1 MTHLPSPCPDAA
13 LGAPVTPGHR
23 DPQPARPD
31 RRIALQRAGAVLF
44 GGWPA
49 LPGRAHAQIAHL
61 GEAVN
66 QSGRQRMLSQRM
78 AKAWL
83 ALARGIEPRR
93 AERALGASVRLFE
106 QQLGALRAWA
116 PDPALRVTL
125 AGLDEAWTPFRAR
138 LTQGTPDA
146 AEAAALLALD
156 ARVLTL
162 AHQATQQIEGL
173 MARPVGRLIN
183 IAGRQRMLSQRMAKL
198 KLAPAAAG
206 VNATALEEARAAFV
220 TAMGVLGAAP
230 ENDATLKEAL
240 ALAQGQWTLY
250 EPLLRRPGTPE
261 GRDAADLFVA
271 SENLLSALDQ
281 MTALYARQGA

>member
-1 MTHLPSPCPDAA
+1 MTADTSPRPPHRDRRQCLRLGGAGLALHLGTGLAA
-13 LGAPVTPGHR
+13 GLGAVVL
-23 DPQPARPD
+23 PAR
-31 RRIALQRAGAVLF
+31 
-44 GGWPA
+44 
-49 LPGRAHAQIAHL
+49 AQISHV

-93 AERALGASVRLFE
+93 AERVLSASVRQFE
-106 QQLGALRAWA
+106 QQLAALRGWA
-116 PDPALRVTL
+116 PDPSLRATL
-125 AGLDEAWTPFRAR
+125 AELEQAWGPFRAR
-138 LTQGTPDA
+138 LTTGTPDA
-146 AEAAALLALD
+146 AEAGALLALD
-156 ARVLTL
+156 ARVLAL

-183 IAGRQRMLSQRMAKL
+183 LAGRQRMLSQRMAKL
-198 KLAPAAAG
+198 KLAPAGAG
-206 VNATALEEARAAFV
+206 VNAAALDEARTAFV
-220 TAMGVLGAAP
+220 TAMGVLGSAP
-230 ENDATLKEAL
+230 ESDAAVQEAL
-240 ALAQGQWTLY
+240 ALAQGQWTFY

-281 MTALYARQGA
+281 MTALYARQG

>member
-1 MTHLPSPCPDAA
+1 MTPAFAACPAPPCLDAGA
-13 LGAPVTPGHR
+13 PQALSLGRRRVLHLGAAGLALTLGGLAG
-23 DPQPARPD
+23 PA
-31 RRIALQRAGAVLF
+31 Q
-44 GGWPA
+44 
-49 LPGRAHAQIAHL
+49 AQISQI

-93 AERALGASVRLFE
+93 AERVLTASVRLFE
-106 QQLGALRAWA
+106 QQLAALRAWA
-116 PDPALRVTL
+116 PDPALRATL
-125 AGLDEAWTPFRAR
+125 AELDQAWGPFRTR
-138 LTQGTPDA
+138 LTTGTPDA

-156 ARVLTL
+156 ARVLAL

-206 VNATALEEARAAFV
+206 AHAAALEEARAAFV

-230 ENDATLKEAL
+230 ESDAAVQEAL
-240 ALAQGQWTLY
+240 ALAQGQWTFY

-281 MTALYARQGA
+281 MTALYARQG